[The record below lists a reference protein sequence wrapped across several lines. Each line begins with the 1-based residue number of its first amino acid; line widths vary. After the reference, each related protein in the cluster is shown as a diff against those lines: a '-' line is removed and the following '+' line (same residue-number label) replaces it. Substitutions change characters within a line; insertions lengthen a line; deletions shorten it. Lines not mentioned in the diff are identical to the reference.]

1 MIDDPS
7 VLDYFKS
14 LLTFWRSPPLQI
26 PVEEIE
32 VGSESNDSYDDQRE
46 CHHEEVWG
54 GDDQILEIQ
63 PHSQSIDIK
72 SRDKQ
77 QFPWRSI
84 IALILA
90 LAAQFSLEP
99 GPDRTWITGAILYFS
114 AAITLV
120 WAYVRDEFKPA
131 PIPEAD
137 HSIDPMSVRKIPL
150 WFGILISLAA
160 FILFD
165 GNRFTWLNTLLW
177 LTGITL
183 VVVAFWLPASKEQS
197 WFESVLRFLKDQNW
211 SLKISPW
218 TMLIIVVGL
227 LALFFRLY
235 RLDQVPPEMVSD
247 HAEKI
252 LDVWDVLHGQTSIFF
267 PRNTGRE
274 AFQMYLTAG
283 VISLIG
289 TGYTFLSLKIGTV
302 LFGILTLPF
311 IYLLGVEIANRRVG
325 LIALAF
331 AGIAYWPNIISR
343 IALRFTL
350 YPFFFAPALYF
361 FLRGI
366 RSSNRNYFIL
376 AGLFVGVGLHGYSTY
391 RIVPIIFI
399 LAVGLY
405 LLHRQSIGFRK
416 EAILGLLLM
425 GLISLLVFLP
435 LLNYSLAN
443 PDNFSYRTLT
453 RIGTIERA
461 YPGSPLLIF
470 LDNLWD
476 AMTMFAWDNGEVW
489 VLSVPNR
496 PALDIVSGVLFYL
509 GFGLLLI
516 RYIRRR
522 HWLDLFLM
530 LSIPLLMMPSILSI
544 AFPTENPSLNRT
556 AAALVPV
563 FLLIGLS
570 LDGFLSGI
578 ESHIAAPVGR
588 GLVWVIGIL
597 LLVWSGYQNYDLVF
611 NQYQQN
617 YAHSSWNTSEIGEAI
632 KDFTVIIG
640 SHENA
645 YVVAFPHWVDTRL
658 VGINAG
664 FPTKDFAIWPE
675 DFQKT
680 VEDQGAKLFI
690 VKIED
695 LDSMTALQN
704 LYPEGILQRH
714 TSEVPN
720 KDFYQFFVLPE

>member
-1 MIDDPS
+1 M
-7 VLDYFKS
+7 
-14 LLTFWRSPPLQI
+14 
-26 PVEEIE
+26 
-32 VGSESNDSYDDQRE
+32 
-46 CHHEEVWG
+46 
-54 GDDQILEIQ
+54 
-63 PHSQSIDIK
+63 
-72 SRDKQ
+72 
-77 QFPWRSI
+77 
-84 IALILA
+84 
-90 LAAQFSLEP
+90 
-99 GPDRTWITGAILYFS
+99 
-114 AAITLV
+114 
-120 WAYVRDEFKPA
+120 
-131 PIPEAD
+131 
-137 HSIDPMSVRKIPL
+137 
-150 WFGILISLAA
+150 
-160 FILFD
+160 
-165 GNRFTWLNTLLW
+165 
-177 LTGITL
+177 
-183 VVVAFWLPASKEQS
+183 
-197 WFESVLRFLKDQNW
+197 
-211 SLKISPW
+211 
-218 TMLIIVVGL
+218 
-227 LALFFRLY
+227 
-235 RLDQVPPEMVSD
+235 
-247 HAEKI
+247 
-252 LDVWDVLHGQTSIFF
+252 
-267 PRNTGRE
+267 
-274 AFQMYLTAG
+274 
-283 VISLIG
+283 
-289 TGYTFLSLKIGTV
+289 
-302 LFGILTLPF
+302 
-311 IYLLGVEIANRRVG
+311 
-325 LIALAF
+325 
-331 AGIAYWPNIISR
+331 
-343 IALRFTL
+343 
-350 YPFFFAPALYF
+350 
-361 FLRGI
+361 
-366 RSSNRNYFIL
+366 
-376 AGLFVGVGLHGYSTY
+376 HGYSPY

-405 LLHRQSIGFRK
+405 LLHSQSIGFRK

-425 GLISLLVFLP
+425 GLISLIVFLP

-489 VLSVPNR
+489 VISVTHR
-496 PALDIVSGVLFYL
+496 PALDIVSSVLFYL
-509 GFGLLLI
+509 GFGLLLF

-544 AFPTENPSLNRT
+544 AFPAENPSLNRT

-617 YAHSSWNTSEIGEAI
+617 YARSSWNTSEIGEAI
-632 KDFTVIIG
+632 KNFTVTIG
-640 SHENA
+640 SQENA

-675 DFQKT
+675 DFQMT

-690 VKIED
+690 IKID
-695 LDSMTALQN
+695 DSDSMTALQN
-704 LYPEGILQRH
+704 LYPEGILQRQM
-714 TSEVPN
+714 SEVPN

>member
-1 MIDDPS
+1 MIDEPS

-14 LLTFWRSPPLQI
+14 LLTFWRSPPIKI
-26 PVEEIE
+26 PGEDIE
-32 VGSESNDSYDDQRE
+32 VDSELIDSYDDQRE
-46 CHHEEVWG
+46 RHYDEVLG
-54 GDDQILEIQ
+54 GDDEILEIK
-63 PHSQSIDIK
+63 PHTQLENGEI
-72 SRDKQ
+72 RDSQ
-77 QFPWRSI
+77 QFPWRAILS
-84 IALILA
+84 LILA

-99 GPDRTWITGAILYFS
+99 GPERTWITGSILYII
-114 AAITLV
+114 AAVFLV
-120 WAYVRDEFKPA
+120 WAYIRGEFKPA

-137 HSIDPMSVRKIPL
+137 HAVEPMSVRTIPL
-150 WFGILISLAA
+150 LLGILFSLVA
-160 FILFD
+160 FILFSS
-165 GNRFTWLNTLLW
+165 NRFTWLNTLLW
-177 LTGITL
+177 LTGLTL
-183 VVVAFWLPASKEQS
+183 VVVALWLPASKEGS
-197 WFESVLRFLKDQNW
+197 WYATAWRYLNTQNW
-211 SLKISPW
+211 NLKISPW
-218 TMLIIVVGL
+218 TILIIVVGV

-235 RLDQVPPEMVSD
+235 RLDQVPPEMISD
-247 HAEKI
+247 HAEKL
-252 LDVWDVLHGQTSIFF
+252 LDVWDVLHSQTSIFF

-274 AFQMYLTAG
+274 GFQMYLTAG

-302 LFGILTLPF
+302 LCGILTLPF
-311 IYLLGVEIANRRVG
+311 IYLLGTEIANRRVG
-325 LIALAF
+325 LIAMAF

-366 RSSNRNYFIL
+366 RTSNRNYFIL
-376 AGLFVGVGLHGYSTY
+376 AGLFVGIGLHGYSPF
-391 RIVPIIFI
+391 RIVPIIFV

-416 EAILGLLLM
+416 QVILGLLLM
-425 GLISLLVFLP
+425 GLIALLVFLP
-435 LLNYSLAN
+435 LLNYSITN
-443 PDNFSYRTLT
+443 PNNYSYRTLT
-453 RIGTIERA
+453 RVGTIERA

-489 VLSVPNR
+489 VISVTHR
-496 PALDIVSGVLFYL
+496 PALDIVSGALFYL

-522 HWLDLFLM
+522 HWLDLFLI
-530 LSIPLLMMPSILSI
+530 LSIPLLMLPSILSI
-544 AFPTENPSLNRT
+544 AFPAENPSLNRT

-588 GLVWVIGIL
+588 GLVWVISIL
-597 LLVWSGYQNYDLVF
+597 LLVWSGYQNYDLAF
-611 NQYQQN
+611 NQYQKN
-617 YAHSSWNTSEIGEAI
+617 YTLSSWNTSEIGEAI
-632 KDFTVIIG
+632 KDFTVAIG
-640 SHENA
+640 SQENA

-680 VEDQGAKLFI
+680 AEDQGAKLFI
-690 VKIED
+690 VKID
-695 LDSMTALQN
+695 DSDSMNALQN
-704 LYPEGILQRH
+704 LYPEGILQHH
-714 TSEVPN
+714 TSKVPN

>member
-1 MIDDPS
+1 MIDEPS

-14 LLTFWRSPPLQI
+14 LLTFWRNPPIKI
-26 PVEEIE
+26 PGEDIE
-32 VGSESNDSYDDQRE
+32 VGSESYDSYDVQME
-46 CHHEEVWG
+46 LHYEEDRG
-54 GDDQILEIQ
+54 IDDEIV
-63 PHSQSIDIK
+63 DIK
-72 SRDKQ
+72 PHTQLEDGEIRDSQ
-77 QFPWRSI
+77 QFPWRAILS
-84 IALILA
+84 LILA

-99 GPDRTWITGAILYFS
+99 GPERTWITGSILYII
-114 AAITLV
+114 AAVFLV
-120 WAYVRDEFKPA
+120 WAYIRGEFKPT
-131 PIPEAD
+131 PIPKAD
-137 HSIDPMSVRKIPL
+137 HAVEPMSVRTIPL
-150 WFGILISLAA
+150 LLGILISLVA
-160 FILFD
+160 FILFS

-177 LTGITL
+177 LTGLIL
-183 VVVAFWLPASKEQS
+183 VVSALWLPASKEGS
-197 WFESVLRFLKDQNW
+197 WYATALRYLNTQNW
-211 SLKISPW
+211 NLKISPW
-218 TMLIIVVGL
+218 TILIIVVGV

-235 RLDQVPPEMVSD
+235 RLDQVPPEMISD
-247 HAEKI
+247 HAEKL

-283 VISLIG
+283 VISLVG

-302 LFGILTLPF
+302 LVGILTLPF

-325 LIALAF
+325 LLALAF
-331 AGIAYWPNIISR
+331 AGIAYWPNTISR

-350 YPFFFAPALYF
+350 FPFFFAPALYF
-361 FLRGI
+361 FLRGL
-366 RSSNRNYFIL
+366 RTSNRNYFIL
-376 AGLFVGVGLHGYSTY
+376 AGLFVGLGLHGYSPY
-391 RIVPIIFI
+391 RIVPIIFVI
-399 LAVGLY
+399 AVGLY

-453 RIGTIERA
+453 RVGTIERD
-461 YPGSPLLIF
+461 YPGSPLPIF

-489 VLSVPNR
+489 IMSVTHR
-496 PALDIVSGVLFYL
+496 PALDIVSGALFYL
-509 GFGLLLI
+509 GLCLLVI

-522 HWLDLFLM
+522 HWLDLFVI
-530 LSIPLLMMPSILSI
+530 LSLPLLMMPSILSI
-544 AFPTENPSLNRT
+544 AFPAENPSLNRT

-578 ESHIAAPVGR
+578 ESHIAPPVGR

-597 LLVWSGYQNYDLVF
+597 LLVWSGFQNYDLVF
-611 NQYQQN
+611 NQYQRE
-617 YAHSSWNTSEIGEAI
+617 YALSSWNSSEIGQAI
-632 KDFTVIIG
+632 NDFTVAID

-675 DFQKT
+675 DFSKT
-680 VEDQGAKLFI
+680 AQDQGAKLFI
-690 VKIED
+690 VKID
-695 LDSMTALQN
+695 DADSMTALQN
-704 LYPEGILQRH
+704 LYPDGIIQRH
-714 TSEVPN
+714 TSEVLN
-720 KDFYQFFVLPE
+720 KDFYQFYVLPE

>member
-1 MIDDPS
+1 MSKEPT
-7 VLDYFKS
+7 VLDYVKS
-14 LLTFWRSPPLQI
+14 LLT
-26 PVEEIE
+26 
-32 VGSESNDSYDDQRE
+32 
-46 CHHEEVWG
+46 
-54 GDDQILEIQ
+54 
-63 PHSQSIDIK
+63 
-72 SRDKQ
+72 
-77 QFPWRSI
+77 PWRGLPPPIPQADLTDEMEESTGPDTQKYMSHRPADTYPI
-84 IALILA
+84 PAPDIAEPLPSVRRISLPWRALVAIGLALI
-90 LAAQFSLEP
+90 AQLSLEP
-99 GPDRTWITGAILYFS
+99 GPGRTWGLGLGLYIF
-114 AAITLV
+114 AAVWVV
-120 WAYVRDEFKPA
+120 WANIRKEWVLPD
-131 PIPEAD
+131 IPFVEQEL
-137 HSIDPMSVRKIPL
+137 DPYTIRQVYMWIGAGL
-150 WFGILISLAA
+150 CILAFFTFG
-160 FILFD
+160 
-165 GNRFTWLNTLLW
+165 GNRFTLFNLIIW
-177 LTGITL
+177 LTTIICIIY
-183 VVVAFWLPASKEQS
+183 AFWLPNPQRVSWISRIWKTITNHKWEINISRWTLVFVAAS
-197 WFESVLRFLKDQNW
+197 
-211 SLKISPW
+211 
-218 TMLIIVVGL
+218 MLIV
-227 LALFFRLY
+227 FFRVY
-235 RLDQVPPEMVSD
+235 RLNTVPPEMFSD
-247 HAEKI
+247 HAEKL
-252 LDVWDVLHGQTSIFF
+252 LDVWDVLHGQTNIFF

-274 AFQMYLTAG
+274 GFQMYLTAG

-302 LFGILTLPF
+302 LCGILTLPF

-331 AGIAYWPNIISR
+331 AGIAYWPNVISR

-376 AGLFVGVGLHGYSTY
+376 AGLFVGVGLHGYSPY

-425 GLISLLVFLP
+425 GLISLIVFLP

-453 RIGTIERA
+453 RVGTIERA

-489 VLSVPNR
+489 VLSVTHR
-496 PALDIVSGVLFYL
+496 PALDIVSGVLFYS

-522 HWLDLFLM
+522 HWLDLFLI

-544 AFPTENPSLNRT
+544 AFPAENPSLNRT

-578 ESHIAAPVGR
+578 EFHIAAPVGR

-632 KDFTVIIG
+632 KDFTVTIG
-640 SHENA
+640 SQENA

-680 VEDQGAKLFI
+680 AEDQGVKLFI
-690 VKIED
+690 VKID
-695 LDSMTALQN
+695 DSDSMTALQN

-720 KDFYQFFVLPE
+720 KDFYQFIVLPE